1 MKKQNA
7 SVDTMSKSKVES
19 ILISQPQPETQRS
32 PYFTIAEKFGVKID
46 FNQFINVEG
55 VNIKDFR
62 KQRIQIDSFQAVI
75 FTSRNAMDHYF
86 RLCEELRVTI
96 SQETKYFCMSE
107 AIALYLQKHIQYRK
121 RKVFYAN
128 GTLEDFKLLLMK
140 YKSAGRFLY
149 PCTDVSN
156 NPIPDFLKEN
166 DFKFKEGTLY
176 RTVSCN
182 LKEEGV
188 DVQKYDMLVFFSPLG
203 IKSLIENFPKFNQG
217 DIKIAAFGPSTCE
230 AVSEAGLRLDIEV
243 PTPSTPSMSQAI
255 EHFLDE
261 NQS

>member
-1 MKKQNA
+1 MKKQNV
-7 SVDTMSKSKVES
+7 STETMSKSKVET
-19 ILISQPQPETQRS
+19 ILISQPEPETQRS
-32 PYFTIAEKFGVKID
+32 PYFTIAEKYGVKID

-55 VNIKDFR
+55 VSIKEFR

-128 GTLEDFKLLLMK
+128 GTLSDFKALLTK
-140 YKSAGRFLY
+140 YKSTGKFLY

-156 NPIPDFLKEN
+156 NPIPDFLREN

-182 LKEEGV
+182 LKGEGV
-188 DVQKYDMLVFFSPLG
+188 DVQSYDMLVFFSPLG
-203 IKSLIENFPKFNQG
+203 IKSLIENFPDFKQG
-217 DIKIAAFGPSTCE
+217 EIKIAAFGPSTCE
-230 AVSEAGLRLDIEV
+230 AIVEAGLRLDIEV
-243 PTPSTPSMSQAI
+243 PTLSTPSMSQAI
-255 EHFLDE
+255 EHYLDG
-261 NQS
+261 NQ

>member
-1 MKKQNA
+1 MKKQNV

-32 PYFTIAEKFGVKID
+32 PYFTIEEKYGVKID

-55 VNIKDFR
+55 VSIKEFR

-128 GTLEDFKLLLMK
+128 GSFEDFKVLLSK
-140 YKSAGRFLY
+140 YKSTGKFLY
-149 PCTDVSN
+149 PCTDASN

-188 DVQKYDMLVFFSPLG
+188 DIQKYDMLVFFSPLG
-203 IKSLIENFPKFNQG
+203 IKSLTENFPDFNQG
-217 DIKIAAFGPSTCE
+217 EIKIAAFGPTTCE

-243 PTPSTPSMSQAI
+243 PTPNTPSMSQAI
-255 EHFLDE
+255 EHYLEE